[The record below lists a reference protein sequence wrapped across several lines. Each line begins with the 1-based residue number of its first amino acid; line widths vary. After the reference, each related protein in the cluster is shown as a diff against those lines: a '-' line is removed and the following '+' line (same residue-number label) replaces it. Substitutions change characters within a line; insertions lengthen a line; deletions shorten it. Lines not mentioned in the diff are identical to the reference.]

1 MKQLSFI
8 AHEDD
13 AGAKKYTRAAGTPI
27 YTPKDRKPHILELVD
42 GTRTRRLQ
50 LAIEASG
57 VSEQE
62 KLFLYAAASR
72 HTVFN
77 YELIADYYAHASPEM
92 RKLMEDSALV
102 IIDVKRAIELGYVR
116 LCETIKRLHMEQLAE
131 QDGPDHAQAELAGDD
146 LGAAEDPTP

>member
-1 MKQLSFI
+1 MTQLSFL
-8 AHEDD
+8 AQEDD

-27 YTPKDRKPHILELVD
+27 YTPKDRKPHILELANE
-42 GTRTRRLQ
+42 TRTRRLERD
-50 LAIEASG
+50 IEASS
-57 VSEQE
+57 VSDEE
-62 KLFLYAAASR
+62 RRFLYAAANR

-131 QDGPDHAQAELAGDD
+131 QDGREITG
-146 LGAAEDPTP
+146 

>member
-1 MKQLSFI
+1 M
-8 AHEDD
+8 ARERD
-13 AGAKKYTRAAGTPI
+13 AYSSPSKRRASAT
-27 YTPKDRKPHILELVD
+27 
-42 GTRTRRLQ
+42 
-50 LAIEASG
+50 
-57 VSEQE
+57 QE

-77 YELIADYYAHASPEM
+77 YELIADYYAHAAPEM